1 MSLNKA
7 KAIIWDMDGVI
18 VDSGPYHCRAWQY
31 VFHKRGVEFTERN
44 FQRHFGQRNDTIMR
58 SAMGDDV
65 SADVMAD
72 IAEEKTFTLGE
83 MIFEEGE
90 KAKWVYVLLEG
101 KVRIS
106 IDLTSKPTYVTVA
119 IIDECNWAFGWSGIV
134 APYRY
139 TATATCEMETRV
151 LAIPGVKFDE
161 ILDQETD
168 CSCKVMR
175 NLAVLISSRL
185 RNSRMVLLRTM

>member
-1 MSLNKA
+1 
-7 KAIIWDMDGVI
+7 MDT
-18 VDSGPYHCRAWQY
+18 
-31 VFHKRGVEFTERN
+31 VEVLRN
-44 FQRHFGQRNDTIMR
+44 VGLFEGASEEMLTKV
-58 SAMGDDV
+58 A
-65 SADVMAD
+65 A

-90 KAKWVYVLLEG
+90 KAEWVYILLDG

-106 IDLTSKPTYVTVA
+106 IDLTSRPTYITVA
-119 IIDECNWAFGWSGIV
+119 MLDEPNLAFGWSGIV

-139 TATATCEMETRV
+139 TSTATCEVGTRV
-151 LAIPGVKFDE
+151 LAIRGIQFEE

-168 CSCKVMR
+168 CSCRVMKK
-175 NLAVLISSRL
+175 LAELISSRL